1 MANLLPIKYSASLR
15 RAGNLIHLRFPALC
29 ITRRHCSSLKESP
42 DEYLH
47 RSVVPTMHFQR
58 SLPRFPVPKLQDTM
72 RRYLAVQKPQLDDN
86 QFGITEKHAWDFL
99 NGVGFKLQEEFIVQ
113 DKNNKHT
120 SYNAEL
126 LSDKHL
132 CQRYPLFHLNSGI
145 AVTPDPKIEYNN
157 QLVKATNILCS
168 TVRFVKTLR
177 AGLLEPDVLHRN
189 PAKSDTE
196 RFKRFIRWVP
206 SSLSCYVANMVEAY
220 PLDMSQYS
228 RMFNS
233 TRIPKRGRDEL
244 FTDDKGRHVLV
255 MRKGNMYV
263 FDVVDRD
270 GNLVK
275 PAEIQ
280 SHLKYILSEAA
291 PVPDFPLGVLTS
303 EHRDVWTDLRDKLE
317 AAGNAE
323 NLRSVDSALFCLCL
337 DDESFRDLSDFSRN
351 MLHGDGCNRW
361 FDKSFSVIVTKDG
374 QAAINFE
381 HSWGDGKAMLRFH
394 EEVFK
399 DTVEQPLVHPG
410 SAAAAVDSASAVRR
424 LDFNLDSELKD
435 GIKKAEE
442 NYAREVS
449 KLSIGVLDF
458 QDGGT
463 EWFIRRNISPDAMVQ
478 LAFQMAFLRLYGQTC
493 YTNEICHLLY
503 FKHGRYDY
511 MHTATVHTK
520 QCSQAFVCQPGR
532 HSVGQLKAMLHDC
545 STHHRQL
552 IKEVSTGHG
561 ISSLLFALDDLAT
574 SKGQTRPGLFADPA
588 FFAFRHRNVILSS
601 TLSGTSLQMAMFAPG
616 NPEGLSLPYVMHG
629 NRIVISVGSYQCY
642 NNQEF
647 VQSINKSLKDIFA
660 VLEGKTL
667 N

>member
-1 MANLLPIKYSASLR
+1 MVRPLASPWKSTKQTLLAAIRP
-15 RAGNLIHLRFPALC
+15 H
-29 ITRRHCSSLKESP
+29 SSDTEVFSS
-42 DEYLH
+42 EYMQ
-47 RSVVPTMHFQR
+47 RSVVPTMHYQK
-58 SLPRFPVPKLQDTM
+58 SLPRLKIPKL
-72 RRYLAVQKPQLDDN
+72 AHSVQKYLTAQRPLLDDDKFRN
-86 QFGITEKHAWDFL
+86 TERIAQGFL
-99 NGVGFKLQEEFIVQ
+99 NGPGKRLQEELVAW
-113 DKNNKHT
+113 DKLNKHK
-120 SYNAEL
+120 SYITDAWN
-126 LSDKHL
+126 DDHL
-132 CQRYPLFHLNSGI
+132 CQKSSLLMFNPYTFFK
-145 AVTPDPKIEYNN
+145 PDPRTKYND
-157 QLVKATNILCS
+157 QLVKTTNILCS

-303 EHRDVWTDLRDKLE
+303 ENRDVWADLRDKLE

-337 DDESFRDLSDFSRN
+337 DDTSMRSGVPISHN

-381 HSWGDGKAMLRFH
+381 HSWGDGVAVIRFLD
-394 EEVFK
+394 EVVR

-410 SAAAAVDSASAVRR
+410 SAAAAEVDSASSVRR

-435 GIKKAEE
+435 GINKAKEKFHTSGGKFTCE
-442 NYAREVS
+442 LMHFRRAGKGQIKMS
-449 KLSIGVLDF
+449 KF
-458 QDGGT
+458 
-463 EWFIRRNISPDAMVQ
+463 SPDAMVQ
-478 LAFQMAFLRLYGQTC
+478 LALQMAYLREYGRMASISEISSSLRLRYGRLEVM
-493 YTNEICHLLY
+493 Y
-503 FKHGRYDY
+503 
-511 MHTATVHTK
+511 TATVHT
-520 QCSQAFVCQPGR
+520 QRCSQAFVCQPGQ
-532 HSVGQLKAMLHDC
+532 HSVGQLQAMLRDC
-545 STHHRQL
+545 STCHRQL
-552 IKEVSTGHG
+552 IEEASVGRGFYCH
-561 ISSLLFALDDLAT
+561 LMALCHLAG
-574 SKGQTRPGLFADPA
+574 SKGHELPHLFTDPNCAALGSPDLTTSTVSGLYNGDTICAPDTVEGINVTYLFSERQISFAISRSPG
-588 FFAFRHRNVILSS
+588 SS
-601 TLSGTSLQMAMFAPG
+601 HT
-616 NPEGLSLPYVMHG
+616 
-629 NRIVISVGSYQCY
+629 
-642 NNQEF
+642 F
-647 VQSINKSLKDIFA
+647 VQCLQRSLEDIFN
-660 VLEGKTL
+660 VLEGKL
-667 N
+667 PS